1 MSSEQ
6 PTFVVVLDP
15 GHGGT
20 AKIGGSSPNNAQGPN
35 GLQEKDL
42 TLDLATRTA
51 ALLSASARV
60 IMTRTS
66 DVNLSLADRAA
77 VARANQAD
85 VFVSIHLNGFHDASV
100 DGTEVWISR
109 SASDASTQLADE
121 VLTELAAVTQAP
133 NRGVRRSDLGVLL
146 PARHAPAT
154 AACLAE
160 VAFLTNPGEAR
171 RLASDTY
178 RQQLSRALATAILSR
193 VRVPAAVGAPASP
206 PPPAR
211 SQAIGGFVADRLVR
225 YFRDEA
231 ARGIA
236 LDPGAGGQSIA
247 EDALQTGDI
256 IVSTTDHLSSRG
268 IRFGTGSQVS
278 HAKLYIGAGQ
288 VIEAVGQ
295 GAIMRSLAQSLADDT
310 LAVAFRYPGITQ
322 QQQLMVRD
330 FAGQQLDK
338 PYNYVGIVRQALFQV
353 ERSNCDA
360 LPDDLA
366 GVCRNW
372 VGKIVLGSG
381 NDDTFFCSQLVLAA
395 YASAGIP
402 LTPTPPVWG
411 SPEDIV
417 ELRLS
422 GQLAYVGHLKA
433 PAASA
438 ESLAVHTGLTGGDAE
453 ARRQAAAIGGFGSPT
468 QPTTAA
474 FDTITLGY
482 GVADG
487 IITDPFYRDA
497 TERRALTGRD
507 SGRPRHLGMDVS
519 TSNAHGGGAD
529 DPRRGLPVY
538 AAIVPAIDISD
549 LNAVRAMRN
558 EEAMSGL
565 GIAGQGTA
573 TLREAIVSLQ
583 PWSSQDD
590 SAYGGVVG
598 LACRYRYTKTDGSAG
613 VFTLY
618 IEYLHLITPMF
629 LPKDGQGHVIPAESW
644 AATGKGIGFGPRMQ
658 NGARLNADDLTKGDP
673 LLVGYL
679 GATQFPHVHVQA
691 AYGAGEQGYLRT
703 PRFDPTVML
712 RSSATTTQA
721 WAVSLP
727 SLALNDQS
735 FQYDV
740 PGTFEPLVQP
750 TAMACWA
757 TAATMLISW
766 RDQASYPI
774 TTVCDMA
781 GSQYRSY
788 FDHDTGLS
796 RDDKP
801 AFLQRLGLQEEPP
814 ASYTIDAYRD
824 MLRTYG
830 PLWVTADVGSPGHV
844 SIHARVLTGIYG
856 DGSADNT
863 FVWLVDPADGQRH
876 SETFAHF
883 SATLE
888 QLARDVGAK
897 QPLWVQI
904 VHNPPSPPR

>member
-20 AKIGGSSPNNAQGPN
+20 AKIGGSSPNNARGPN

-66 DVNLSLADRAA
+66 DMNLSLADRAA
-77 VARANQAD
+77 VARANQAH

-109 SASDASTQLADE
+109 SASDASAQLAGE

-160 VAFLTNPGEAR
+160 VAFLTNPGEAS
-171 RLASDTY
+171 RLAGDTY
-178 RQQLSRALATAILSR
+178 RQQIARALATAILSR

-206 PPPAR
+206 PLPAQ
-211 SQAIGGFVADRLVR
+211 SQDIGGFVADRLIR

-231 ARGIA
+231 AKGIP
-236 LDPGAGGQSIA
+236 LDPGADGHSIG
-247 EDALQTGDI
+247 EDALQAGDI
-256 IVSTTDHLSSRG
+256 IVSTTDHISSRG

-295 GAIMRSLAQSLADDT
+295 GAIMRSLAESLADDT

-338 PYNYVGIVRQALFQV
+338 AYNYVGIVRQALFQV

-366 GVCRNW
+366 AACRNW
-372 VGKIVLGSG
+372 VGRIVLGPG

-402 LTPTPPVWG
+402 LTSTPPAWG
-411 SPEDIV
+411 SPEDIA

-438 ESLAVHTGLTGGDAE
+438 ESLAVNAGLAGGDAE
-453 ARRQAAAIGGFGSPT
+453 ARRLAAAIGGFGSPIR
-468 QPTTAA
+468 PTTTA

-482 GVADG
+482 GVAGG

-497 TERRALTGRD
+497 TEKRALTRRD
-507 SGRPRHLGMDVS
+507 W
-519 TSNAHGGGAD
+519 
-529 DPRRGLPVY
+529 
-538 AAIVPAIDISD
+538 
-549 LNAVRAMRN
+549 
-558 EEAMSGL
+558 
-565 GIAGQGTA
+565 AG
-573 TLREAIVSLQ
+573 
-583 PWSSQDD
+583 
-590 SAYGGVVG
+590 
-598 LACRYRYTKTDGSAG
+598 
-613 VFTLY
+613 
-618 IEYLHLITPMF
+618 
-629 LPKDGQGHVIPAESW
+629 
-644 AATGKGIGFGPRMQ
+644 
-658 NGARLNADDLTKGDP
+658 
-673 LLVGYL
+673 
-679 GATQFPHVHVQA
+679 
-691 AYGAGEQGYLRT
+691 
-703 PRFDPTVML
+703 
-712 RSSATTTQA
+712 
-721 WAVSLP
+721 
-727 SLALNDQS
+727 
-735 FQYDV
+735 
-740 PGTFEPLVQP
+740 PGTWE
-750 TAMACWA
+750 
-757 TAATMLISW
+757 
-766 RDQASYPI
+766 
-774 TTVCDMA
+774 
-781 GSQYRSY
+781 
-788 FDHDTGLS
+788 
-796 RDDKP
+796 
-801 AFLQRLGLQEEPP
+801 
-814 ASYTIDAYRD
+814 
-824 MLRTYG
+824 
-830 PLWVTADVGSPGHV
+830 
-844 SIHARVLTGIYG
+844 
-856 DGSADNT
+856 
-863 FVWLVDPADGQRH
+863 
-876 SETFAHF
+876 
-883 SATLE
+883 
-888 QLARDVGAK
+888 
-897 QPLWVQI
+897 
-904 VHNPPSPPR
+904 